1 MNIGPNGRVLVE
13 KDAPACQGKS
23 GRSCRPSC
31 ARRRGKMWEEGG
43 RILGWKNA
51 RGAHVLAH
59 SFLELFCSNFHS
71 GYLHVHLHRADA
83 FMNVLRTVWHIETL
97 FSQRLSRFTKSQKG
111 SDRSKTVGQLSR
123 VLAWYRTPL
132 METGCTYLSKTRQSK
147 TLARIWASLSGYSSR
162 TACCSI
168 DKPGRETA
176 IFFSPW
182 RKQIASSWQI
192 FFVLSEAH
200 FLNIFSLTQS
210 AISFDLKRVVRT
222 PGDI

>member
-1 MNIGPNGRVLVE
+1 M
-13 KDAPACQGKS
+13 
-23 GRSCRPSC
+23 
-31 ARRRGKMWEEGG
+31 RGGILA
-43 RILGWKNA
+43 ILGWKNA

-132 METGCTYLSKTRQSK
+132 METGCTDLSKTRQSK
-147 TLARIWASLSGYSSR
+147 TLAQIWASLSGYSSR
-162 TACCSI
+162 TTCCSI

-176 IFFSPW
+176 IFFSPR
-182 RKQIASSWQI
+182 RKKNRKFLADFFCPERGTFSQYFLMQCTWYISSCRRSCADSRRYITWL
-192 FFVLSEAH
+192 FVRENFH
-200 FLNIFSLTQS
+200 
-210 AISFDLKRVVRT
+210 
-222 PGDI
+222 